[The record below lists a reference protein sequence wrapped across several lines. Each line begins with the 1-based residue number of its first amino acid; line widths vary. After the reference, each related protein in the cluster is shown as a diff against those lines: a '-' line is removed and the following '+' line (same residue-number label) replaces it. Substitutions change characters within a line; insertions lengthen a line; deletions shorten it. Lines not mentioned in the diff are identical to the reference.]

1 MADKTSKAA
10 ENVPGPFYCDDSCID
25 CGACRSTAPDFFMDG
40 GGHSYVGKQPATADD
55 TALCAEALDGCPVG
69 AIGDDGE

>member
-10 ENVPGPFYCDDSCID
+10 ENVPGSFYCDDSCID
-25 CGACRSTAPDFFMDG
+25 CGACRATAPDFFMDG
-40 GGHSYVGKQPATADD
+40 GGHSYVGKQPVTADEK
-55 TALCAEALDGCPVG
+55 ALCAEALDGCPVG